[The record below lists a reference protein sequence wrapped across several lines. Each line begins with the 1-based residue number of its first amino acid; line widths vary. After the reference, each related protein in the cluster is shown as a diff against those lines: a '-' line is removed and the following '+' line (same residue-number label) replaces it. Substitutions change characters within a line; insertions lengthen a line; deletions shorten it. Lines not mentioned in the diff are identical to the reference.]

1 MWKWT
6 SKEES
11 KPAPPGRISGTPSG
25 APPVPSVPS
34 REPARVVLTPQ
45 SAESL
50 RPDVAHIGKSIAIKG
65 ELSGSEDVYLDGEL
79 EGRVEL
85 LDGSLTVGPG
95 GRIRGNLQAPQILI
109 RGRVDGNLYGRERV
123 ELKKSAILVGD
134 IYTPRIAIED
144 GAYLK
149 GNVRSQEDIASPRTK
164 KEGDTAAAQNSDLVS
179 SARREDNT

>member
-11 KPAPPGRISGTPSG
+11 KPAPPGRTSGTPSG

-79 EGRVEL
+79 KGRVEL
-85 LDGSLTVGPG
+85 LDGSLTVGPHG
-95 GRIRGNLQAPQILI
+95 HIRGDLQAPPNPDSGSS
-109 RGRVDGNLYGRERV
+109 GR
-123 ELKKSAILVGD
+123 K
-134 IYTPRIAIED
+134 P
-144 GAYLK
+144 
-149 GNVRSQEDIASPRTK
+149 VRPRT
-164 KEGDTAAAQNSDLVS
+164 
-179 SARREDNT
+179 R

>member
-11 KPAPPGRISGTPSG
+11 KPAPPGRTPGTPSA

-34 REPARVVLTPQ
+34 QEPARVVLTPQ
-45 SAESL
+45 SAESF

-95 GRIRGNLQAPQILI
+95 GRIRGNLRALKILI

-134 IYTPRIAIED
+134 ICTPRIAIED

-149 GNVRSQEDIASPRTK
+149 GNVRNQEDIASPQTK
-164 KEGDTAAAQNSDLVS
+164 KEGDTG
-179 SARREDNT
+179 RREELGLGFFRPT

>member
-6 SKEES
+6 SKEER
-11 KPAPPGRISGTPSG
+11 KPAPPSRAPGTPSA
-25 APPVPSVPS
+25 APPAPRVPS
-34 REPARVVLTPQ
+34 REPVRAVPTPQ
-45 SAESL
+45 SAESF
-50 RPDVAHIGKSIAIKG
+50 RPDVAHIGESIAIKG

-85 LDGSLTVGPG
+85 LDGSLTVGPH
-95 GRIRGNLQAPQILI
+95 GRIRANLQAPQILI
-109 RGRVDGNLYGRERV
+109 RGQVDGNLYGGERV

-149 GNVRSQEDIASPRTK
+149 GNVRSQEDMASPQTK
-164 KEGDTAAAQNSDLVS
+164 KE
-179 SARREDNT
+179 R

>member
-1 MWKWT
+1 M
-6 SKEES
+6 
-11 KPAPPGRISGTPSG
+11 
-25 APPVPSVPS
+25 
-34 REPARVVLTPQ
+34 
-45 SAESL
+45 
-50 RPDVAHIGKSIAIKG
+50 AHIGESIAIKG

-85 LDGSLTVGPG
+85 LDGSLTVGPH
-95 GRIRGNLQAPQILI
+95 GRIRANLQAPQILI

-149 GNVRSQEDIASPRTK
+149 GNIRSQEDIASPQTK
-164 KEGDTAAAQNSDLVS
+164 ERSDTTAARNLNLVS

>member
-11 KPAPPGRISGTPSG
+11 KPAPPTRTPGTPSA

-34 REPARVVLTPQ
+34 REPVHVVLMPQ
-45 SAESL
+45 SAESF

-65 ELSGSEDVYLDGEL
+65 ELSGSEDVYLEGEL

-85 LDGSLTVGPG
+85 LDGSLIVGPD
-95 GRIRGNLQAPQILI
+95 GRIRGNLQAPKILI
-109 RGRVDGNLYGRERV
+109 RGRVDGNLYGRESV
-123 ELKKSAILVGD
+123 DLKKSAVLVGD

-149 GNVRSQEDIASPRTK
+149 GNY
-164 KEGDTAAAQNSDLVS
+164 G
-179 SARREDNT
+179 ARRTSPVPKQRKRGDAAEELGLGFFRPT

>member
-11 KPAPPGRISGTPSG
+11 KPAPPSRTLGTPSA
-25 APPVPSVPS
+25 APPPPSVPS
-34 REPARVVLTPQ
+34 RQPVHVVLTPP
-45 SAESL
+45 SAESF

-85 LDGSLTVGPG
+85 LDGSLIVGPD
-95 GRIRGNLQAPQILI
+95 GRIRGNLHAPKILI
-109 RGRVDGNLYGRERV
+109 RGRVDGNLYGRESV
-123 ELKKSAILVGD
+123 DLKKSAVLVGD

-149 GNVRSQEDIASPRTK
+149 GNVRSQEDIASPQTR
-164 KEGDTAAAQNSDLVS
+164 KEG
-179 SARREDNT
+179 